1 MSTSTG
7 GPMITGTG
15 TGTGAQTRP
24 GADTGNGTST
34 DAGAKERAQQAAST
48 AADEGKHV
56 AGVAAGEAKNV
67 AAEAKDQARNLVSE
81 ARTQLQ
87 GQVDDQS
94 RQQKD
99 LLASTLGTFG
109 DDLSAMAQNGSGL
122 AADVAHQVAD
132 RVSSISR
139 HLDAHEPRELLD
151 DVRRFARQRPGTF
164 LLGALAAGVVVGRL
178 ARGTKDAIEA
188 AGGMPATAGTDRPR
202 VTTAAPNNPSLGAGL
217 GQPTQPPIQTGP
229 ETPESVIGYSSPPL
243 GTGLPASPTDGSQ
256 GGPTALVTPRNPGSA
271 RRRRPRAGTTTG
283 ASVRSSAT

>member
-15 TGTGAQTRP
+15 TATGAQTRP
-24 GADTGNGTST
+24 GADTGNGSST
-34 DAGAKERAQQAAST
+34 DAGAKERAQQTAST

-139 HLDAHEPRELLD
+139 HLDGHEPRELLD

-188 AGGMPATAGTDRPR
+188 AEGAPQTELQAAPR
-202 VTTAAPNNPSLGAGL
+202 VTPGAPDTTSVHASHGQPP
-217 GQPTQPPIQTGP
+217 QPTQPIQPTQPTPSPIPDAGTS
-229 ETPESVIGYSSPPL
+229 TTGYSS
-243 GTGLPASPTDGSQ
+243 
-256 GGPTALVTPRNPGSA
+256 
-271 RRRRPRAGTTTG
+271 
-283 ASVRSSAT
+283 